1 MDSQYQ
7 MVIQLLWP
15 FLKTRQKVDWNGL
28 EAISKGAKLEGTLA
42 DDCDAAAGELPE
54 DAATNGFEDDLPNG
68 LEAKGEKLFK
78 YGNDFKQG
86 L

>member
-1 MDSQYQ
+1 

-15 FLKTRQKVDWNGL
+15 FLKTRQKVDPNGL

-54 DAATNGFEDDLPNG
+54 DAANKRIRRRTPKWIG
-68 LEAKGEKLFK
+68 GEGGEVVQIRK
-78 YGNDFKQG
+78 
-86 L
+86 